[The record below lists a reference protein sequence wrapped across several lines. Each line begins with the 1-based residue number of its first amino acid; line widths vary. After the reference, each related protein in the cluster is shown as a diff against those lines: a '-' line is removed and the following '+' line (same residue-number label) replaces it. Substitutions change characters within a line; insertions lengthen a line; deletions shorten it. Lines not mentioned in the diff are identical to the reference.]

1 MKKYDYARFWALLA
15 LMPCADRDD
24 LKEQLVMQ
32 HTGGRTASLRDMK
45 AKEYEQMIR
54 AMENATGRNDRRRP
68 TDLAALKKK
77 RSAVLHQ
84 MDILGI
90 DTSDW
95 EEVDRFCL
103 QKRIAGKRFS
113 KLDPEELSALLKR
126 LKAILR
132 K

>member
-15 LMPCADRDD
+15 LMPCADSDD

-45 AKEYEQMIR
+45 MKEYEQMIR
-54 AMENATGRNDRRRP
+54 AMECATGRNDRRLP
-68 TDLAALKKK
+68 ADLSALKKK

-113 KLDPEELSALLKR
+113 KLDPEELNALLKR

>member
-54 AMENATGRNDRRRP
+54 AMENATGRNDRRLP
-68 TDLAALKKK
+68 ADLIALKKK

-103 QKRIAGKRFS
+103 QKRIFGKRFS
-113 KLDPEELSALLKR
+113 KLEAGELIALFQK
-126 LKAILR
+126 LKAIQN

>member
-1 MKKYDYARFWALLA
+1 MKKYDYARFWAMLA
-15 LMPCADRDD
+15 LMPCADRED

-45 AKEYEQMIR
+45 MKEYEQMIR
-54 AMENATGRNDRRRP
+54 VMESATGRNDRRLSA
-68 TDLAALKKK
+68 DLASLKKK

>member
-45 AKEYEQMIR
+45 VKEYEQMIR
-54 AMENATGRNDRRRP
+54 AMESATGRNDRKLSA
-68 TDLAALKKK
+68 DLAALKKK

-90 DTSDW
+90 DTSNW

>member
-15 LMPCADRDD
+15 LMPCVDRED

-54 AMENATGRNDRRRP
+54 AMESATGRNDRRLP
-68 TDLAALKKK
+68 ADLAALKKK

-113 KLDPEELSALLKR
+113 KLDPEELNALLKR

>member
-1 MKKYDYARFWALLA
+1 MKKYDYAQFWALLA
-15 LMPCADRDD
+15 LMPCADRED

-54 AMENATGRNDRRRP
+54 AMESATGRNDRRLP
-68 TDLAALKKK
+68 ADLIALKKK

-113 KLDPEELSALLKR
+113 KLDPEELNALLKR

>member
-15 LMPCADRDD
+15 LMPCADRED

-54 AMENATGRNDRRRP
+54 AMESATGRNDRRLP
-68 TDLAALKKK
+68 ADLIALKKK

-95 EEVDRFCL
+95 KEVDRFCL

-113 KLDPEELSALLKR
+113 KLDPEELNALLKR

>member
-15 LMPCADRDD
+15 LMPCADRED

-54 AMENATGRNDRRRP
+54 AMESTTGRNDRRLSA
-68 TDLAALKKK
+68 DLSALKKK

-113 KLDPEELSALLKR
+113 KLDPEELNALLKR